1 MADELYDFGSSFAST
16 VAPAIGTMGFS
27 AGMAAAGP
35 IGVAVGV
42 LSALGGRSKR
52 RRRRRAARRQRK
64 AQQKEASY
72 QAVNIGMAA
81 GQQAGAVVAAGTQ
94 MGGTIAPA
102 TIQTQMA
109 DAFLSQQRT
118 LKSVGL
124 SRKQMVRARDKALA
138 RERARKFRE
147 ARMRSRRTAS
157 GILRDNRENRN
168 ER

>member
-1 MADELYDFGSSFAST
+1 MADEIYDFGSSFAST
-16 VAPAIGTMGFS
+16 VAPAVGTMGFS

-35 IGVAVGV
+35 LGIAVGV

-52 RRRRRAARRQRK
+52 RRRRAAARRQRK
-64 AQQKEASY
+64 AQQKEGSY
-72 QAVNIGMAA
+72 QAQNIGIAA
-81 GQQAGAVVAAGTQ
+81 GQQAGAVVASGTQ

-118 LKSVGL
+118 LKGVGL
-124 SRKQMVRARDKALA
+124 TRKTMVRARDKALA
-138 RERARKFRE
+138 RERARKARE
-147 ARMRSRRTAS
+147 ERQKK
-157 GILRDNRENRN
+157 RENRN